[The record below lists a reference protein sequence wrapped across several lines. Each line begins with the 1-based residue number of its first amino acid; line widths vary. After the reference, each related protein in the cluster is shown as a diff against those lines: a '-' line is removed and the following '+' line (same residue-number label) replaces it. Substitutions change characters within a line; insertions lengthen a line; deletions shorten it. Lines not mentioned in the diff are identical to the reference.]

1 MLFVSQIIGLESKL
15 KKEGFL
21 KKSHEVKEFWDFITV
36 PENLQSVLEQ
46 GM

>member
-1 MLFVSQIIGLESKL
+1 MLFVSQIIGLEGKL

-46 GM
+46 GT